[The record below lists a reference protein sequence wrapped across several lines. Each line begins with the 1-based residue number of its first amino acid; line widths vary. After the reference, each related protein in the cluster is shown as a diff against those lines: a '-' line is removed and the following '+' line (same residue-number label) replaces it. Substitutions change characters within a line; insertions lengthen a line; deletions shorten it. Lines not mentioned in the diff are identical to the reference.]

1 MERCRV
7 DTKGYSGCSGEVGA
21 RIQAWLAERG
31 LRSVELKP
39 VPGHRYFAIYLN
51 GLPDPVP
58 GVVLAVEDLAD
69 PEVLL
74 ATLEAARV
82 VFDHETAKAD

>member
-7 DTKGYSGCSGEVGA
+7 DAKGYSGCPESVGA
-21 RIQAWLAERG
+21 RIQAWLAERA

-39 VPGHRYFAIYLN
+39 VPGHRYYAIYLN
-51 GLPDPVP
+51 GLPEPVP
-58 GVVLAVEDLAD
+58 GVVLASEDLTD
-69 PEVLL
+69 PDVLI

>member
-1 MERCRV
+1 MERCHV
-7 DTKGYSGCSGEVGA
+7 DEKGFIGCPGAVGE
-21 RIQAWLAERG
+21 RIQAWLSERG

-39 VPGHRYFAIYLN
+39 VPGHRYYAIHLN
-51 GLPDPVP
+51 GLPEPVP
-58 GVVLAVEDLAD
+58 GVVLAAEDLED

-74 ATLEAARV
+74 ATLEAARL

>member
-7 DTKGYSGCSGEVGA
+7 DTKGFSGCDPAIGA
-21 RIQAWLAERG
+21 RIQAWMTERG
-31 LRSVELKP
+31 VRSVELRP
-39 VPGHRYFAIYLN
+39 VPGHRYYAIYLN
-51 GLPDPVP
+51 GLPEPVP
-58 GVVLAVEDLAD
+58 GVVLAAEDLED

>member
-7 DTKGYSGCSGEVGA
+7 DTRGFSGCSREVA
-21 RIQAWLAERG
+21 VRIQAWLAERG

-39 VPGHRYFAIYLN
+39 VPGHRYYAIYLN